1 MLDLIAAY
9 PLAEFLAFLL
19 AGIVLN
25 LTPGADVLFAVGTGL
40 SSGPRAGAMA
50 GIGVGLGGLWHAG
63 LAALGVSALLATWPA
78 AFAVLRWAGAAY
90 LLWLAMRAWR
100 SGGLNLTGAGAPD
113 PWRALQRG
121 FVVNATNPKVALF
134 VLAFL
139 PQFVH
144 PEHGPVWLQILGLGL
159 AFSLTGAIIT
169 AGYGLL
175 AGRLGTRLGK
185 HAGTLNR
192 ISALLFA
199 GLAVKLVAA

>member
-9 PLAEFLAFLL
+9 PLPEFLAFLL

-50 GIGVGLGGLWHAG
+50 GLGVGLGALWHAG
-63 LAALGVSALLATWPA
+63 LAALGVSALLAAWPA
-78 AFAVLRWAGAAY
+78 AFAALRWAGVAY
-90 LLWLAMRAWR
+90 LLWLALRAWR
-100 SGGLNLTGAGAPD
+100 GDGIGPAGAGASD
-113 PWRALQRG
+113 PWRALWRG
-121 FVVNATNPKVALF
+121 LLVNATNPKVALF

-139 PQFVH
+139 PQFAH

-175 AGRLGTRLGK
+175 AGRLGAHLGR
-185 HAGTLNR
+185 HARILNR

-199 GLAVKLVAA
+199 GLAVKLAAA